1 MKKQKTNSTL
11 TPKNNRKVFD
21 AVDKIGN
28 GIRKYG
34 PMTAAL
40 VVTVITAGKIKPKK

>member
-1 MKKQKTNSTL
+1 MKKQKTDTTQ
-11 TPKNNRKVFD
+11 TPKNNRRVFD
-21 AVDKIGN
+21 VVDKIGN

>member
-1 MKKQKTNSTL
+1 MKKQRTDTKQ

-21 AVDKIGN
+21 VVDKIGN

-40 VVTVITAGKIKPKK
+40 VITAITAGKIKPKK

>member
-1 MKKQKTNSTL
+1 MKKQKTDATQ

-34 PMTAAL
+34 PMTVAL
-40 VVTVITAGKIKPKK
+40 VVTAITAGKIKPKK